1 MAGANVHG
9 GHDQVEEQ
17 VQGVQV
23 KVNVQSDEGGQADRG
38 TGAVSQ
44 DVFDESSVD
53 LEDLLNGSEDDL
65 F

>member
-1 MAGANVHG
+1 MN
-9 GHDQVEEQ
+9 
-17 VQGVQV
+17 
-23 KVNVQSDEGGQADRG
+23 DEGGQADRG

-65 F
+65 FKISSEFV